1 MKYPYLVYQQHLD
14 HAPIFADLEGDPY
27 VADLSTANL
36 LLDQI
41 DVRDQ
46 QTYQRILEREMQPS
60 YKWGF
65 SGYLENRKSLLRDC
79 PQMMEEGRYFHLGLD
94 IIVAR
99 GTPLCAPLA
108 AEVAQAGYEE
118 GEGNYGGFVLLKHP
132 SEQFETFY
140 SFYGHLDSD
149 RLPAVGIAFLP
160 GEPFA
165 FIGDFHQNG
174 NWFYHTH
181 LQIITERGLAEG
193 YLSKG
198 YCAAEDLPWINGL
211 CPSPLPLFRR

>member
-1 MKYPYLVYQQHLD
+1 MKYPYLVYQRGLN

-27 VADLSTANL
+27 VADLSTANP
-36 LLDQI
+36 LLDRI

-46 QTYQRILEREMQPS
+46 KTYQRILEKEMQPH
-60 YKWGF
+60 YRWGF

-79 PQMMEEGRYFHLGLD
+79 PQMMAEGRYFHLGLD
-94 IIVAR
+94 VLVVK

-108 AEVAQAGYEE
+108 AEVAEAGYEE

-132 SEQFETFY
+132 SERFETFY
-140 SFYGHLDSD
+140 SFYGHLDPD
-149 RLPAVGIAFLP
+149 RLPTLGTALAA

-181 LQIITERGLAEG
+181 LQIITQRGLAEG

-198 YCAAEDLPWINGL
+198 YCAAEDLPWINER

>member
-1 MKYPYLVYQQHLD
+1 MKYPYLVYQEHLD
-14 HAPIFADLEGDPY
+14 HAPIIEDLEGDPY
-27 VADLSTANL
+27 VADLSTANP
-36 LLDQI
+36 LLDRI

-46 QTYQRILEREMQPS
+46 KTYQRILEREMQPR
-60 YKWGF
+60 YRWGF

-94 IIVAR
+94 IIAAKQ
-99 GTPLCAPLA
+99 TPLCAPLF
-108 AEVAQAGYEE
+108 AEVAEAGYEE
-118 GEGNYGGFVLLKHP
+118 GEGNYGGFVLLKHQ
-132 SEQFETFY
+132 SNRFETFY
-140 SFYGHLDSD
+140 SLYGHLDSD
-149 RLPAVGIAFLP
+149 RMPEVGKALLP

-181 LQIITERGLAEG
+181 LQIITKRGLSEG

-198 YCAAEDLPWINGL
+198 YCAAEDLPWINDL